1 MAKTARKTI
10 EVGTLLYR
18 VNYFLKNN
26 RGTADERELMSA
38 FIEGVLH
45 DTGNYWGYSYL
56 PAADYPGEVD
66 GLGTRR
72 HYFVGSK
79 IEKEYEAAKAES
91 ERLCGVRPA

>member
-1 MAKTARKTI
+1 MAKTARKTV

-18 VNYFLKNN
+18 VNYFLKGN
-26 RGTADERELMSA
+26 RSTADERDVMAA

-45 DTGNYWGYSYL
+45 DTGNYWGYAYL

-72 HYFVGSK
+72 RYFVGSK
-79 IEKEYEAAKAES
+79 IEKEYNDAEALTKKLYGA
-91 ERLCGVRPA
+91 